1 MSTPRIPPPPASA
14 PVSTKGGHAVGNM
27 YGSAFVGTM
36 DGYLRQYGKAAAQE
50 VISRLSPQ
58 WRRLLQPH
66 APSLGILGARK
77 YPYAFIGELL
87 KCMAATVK
95 VEEDVFLRQAATWGV
110 DATLDTV
117 SRIALRY
124 VVSPQTVAER
134 SPELWRVFHDC
145 GRLTIT
151 SLTDHDF
158 LSEVSDWPHHDVVV
172 CKLGV
177 EGGRRIVE
185 RTGAKNVEARR
196 EKCQAWGHDVCL
208 TRIRWA

>member
-1 MSTPRIPPPPASA
+1 ME
-14 PVSTKGGHAVGNM
+14 GGRTVGNM

-36 DGYLRQYGKAAAQE
+36 EGYLQRYGKSAAQE
-50 VISRLSPQ
+50 TIARLAPK
-58 WRRLLQPH
+58 WRSLLQPH
-66 APSLGILGARK
+66 AAALGILGARK

-87 KCMAATVK
+87 KAMASAVK
-95 VEEDVFLRQAATWGV
+95 VDEDTFLRQAAAWGV

-151 SLTDHDF
+151 SLTDRDF
-158 LSEVSDWPHHDVVV
+158 LSEVSDWPQHDVMV

-196 EKCQAWGHDVCL
+196 EKCRAWGHDVCV
-208 TRIRWA
+208 TRIRWT